1 MKRFYKFFL
10 SMLLCMTGVAAY
22 ADDIKVTINVDD
34 ASRIGIEV
42 NYTDQEVSTGSNV
55 FTIPQYTRIKV
66 YAKSGA
72 LIKNIKNETNG
83 YDAMSR
89 IGTECSEYPYADV
102 TYTVTS
108 VNEDEVYTKSFKVN
122 IDNPAGVETMLSPSY
137 RSVALNQGENIVK
150 YDPTTET
157 TYAIRKGYGKPIYKV
172 TKDGAEVTAGGMA
185 FEMDITEGMAV
196 DITSEWPADVKYNLT
211 FKWGSE
217 ETKGFLK
224 SVQVDGIDTPVADV
238 MEIAGGSQV
247 SVTGNNT
254 EYILDAFSVDGVSQS
269 FYGQYNFY
277 ITKNTVI
284 DVTAHKAKMI
294 TCTLNI
300 DDPANVTVYKG
311 YQYEN
316 NVISLVSGNNI
327 IEFSENGNKKI
338 TIVANNQC
346 FISSINDGTT
356 DLTVSASGTTLDV
369 TDGMV
374 YTVKT
379 GKIVRDKE
387 AKVTVYGRE
396 LANYYFNF
404 YSNND
409 RNVQYDFAEESN
421 ALYFGD
427 FDLPFNFGCAGSS
440 NINSSIYIDG
450 IRAHQYY
457 GQYQLF
463 FADGASIV
471 IDLNGTLKDDEKT
484 VSVTLGDGIEKTAIE
499 KMETAIGQAYEWE
512 TKGFSSL
519 TGTLYTVTITP
530 AAEANI
536 EVLVDN
542 KKAEKNAE
550 GKFIAN
556 ITSESK
562 TISIVS
568 PTATAISNVGN
579 ANAANGKIY
588 TVQGVEVKNATKG
601 LYIINGKKYLV
612 K

>member
-22 ADDIKVTINVDD
+22 ADNVKVTINVDD
-34 ASRIGIEV
+34 ASRIGIQV
-42 NYTDQEVSTGSNV
+42 NYADQEVATGSNV
-55 FTIPQYTRIKV
+55 FTVAQYTYIKV

-72 LIKNIKNETNG
+72 LIQSVKDNTNG
-83 YDAMSR
+83 YDVMSR
-89 IGTECSEYPYADV
+89 IGTEYSAYPNADV

-122 IDNPAGVETMLSPSY
+122 IDNPAGVETMLSTSH

-150 YDPTTET
+150 YDPSTET
-157 TYAIRKGYGKPIYKV
+157 SFSIRKGYGKPIYKV
-172 TKDGAEVTAGGMA
+172 TKDGAEVPAEGMA
-185 FEMDITEGMAV
+185 FNMDITEGMVV
-196 DITSEWPADVKYNLT
+196 DITAEWPADVKYNLA
-211 FKWGSE
+211 FNWGSE
-217 ETKGFLK
+217 ETKGFIK

-316 NVISLVSGNNI
+316 NVISLVPGDNT
-327 IEFSENGNKKI
+327 IELSENGNKCI
-338 TIVANNQC
+338 TIVANSQC
-346 FISSINDGTT
+346 FVTSINDGTQ
-356 DLTVSASGTTLDV
+356 DLTVSSYGTTV
-369 TDGMV
+369 NITDGMV
-374 YTVKT
+374 VTVKT

-387 AKVTVYGRE
+387 AKVSVYGRE
-396 LANYYFNF
+396 LANYYFSF
-404 YSNND
+404 YSSND
-409 RNVQYDFAEESN
+409 RNMSFDFVEGSN
-421 ALYFGD
+421 SLNFGD
-427 FDLPFNFGCAGSS
+427 SDLPFNFSCAG
-440 NINSSIYIDG
+440 NSSITSSIYVDG

-463 FADGASIV
+463 FAEGASIF

-519 TGTLYTVTITP
+519 NGTQYTVTITP